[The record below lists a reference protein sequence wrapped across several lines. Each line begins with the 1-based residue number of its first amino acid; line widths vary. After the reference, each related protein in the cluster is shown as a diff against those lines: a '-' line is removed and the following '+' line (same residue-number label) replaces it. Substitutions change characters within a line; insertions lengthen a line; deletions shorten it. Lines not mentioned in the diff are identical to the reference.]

1 MTKTTNSDTQR
12 LKINS
17 ETARIRWSELQRYF
31 ASGRTRL
38 VDEDLDLIEVAIQIH
53 QDNAD
58 KVQRWMGDGKIRLV
72 SDEEALQWLEGD
84 IEVWACVVK
93 PWVLVQP
100 VK

>member
-38 VDEDLDLIEVAIQIH
+38 VDEDLDLIEVAIQKH